1 MTITR
6 NISCYAVAAFLIL
19 GAWLIATPAQ
29 AETAAD
35 NYKLFC
41 AQCHGTQMSGGGI
54 NAASLSVQPRNH
66 TSAKDMGTLSDD
78 NIALAIKKG
87 GAAVSKSTFMP
98 PFGGLLTDAEI
109 TDLVKYLR
117 DACKCTYTPAAK

>member
-1 MTITR
+1 MTRTQ
-6 NISCYAVAAFLIL
+6 NISCYAVAALLAL
-19 GAWLIATPAQ
+19 GVWLLAPSAQ

-35 NYKLFC
+35 NYKLYC
-41 AQCHGTQMSGGGI
+41 VQCHGTKMSGGGI

-66 TSAKDMGTLSDD
+66 TSAKDMGMLSDD

-117 DACKCTYTPAAK
+117 DACKCTFTPPAK